1 MVNDFHDGLRLF
13 LTTYKIIIITI
24 INNNNNN
31 NDYNNN
37 NYYWL
42 GCHLEKK
49 GILPGIVS

>member
-1 MVNDFHDGLRLF
+1 MVNDFQDGLRLF

-31 NDYNNN
+31 NDDN
-37 NYYWL
+37 YWL

-49 GILPGIVS
+49 GILPGIIVG